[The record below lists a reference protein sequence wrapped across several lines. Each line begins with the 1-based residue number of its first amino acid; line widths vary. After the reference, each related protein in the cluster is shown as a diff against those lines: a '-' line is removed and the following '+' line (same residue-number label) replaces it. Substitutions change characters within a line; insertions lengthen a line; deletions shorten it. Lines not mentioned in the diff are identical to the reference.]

1 MTAHSQ
7 PPMTNTNST
16 PGLHRVFLSLGSNL
30 NSPQRDK
37 RGNIQEAIRLID
49 VCIGHVDLKSSI
61 IATAPWGFESDNE
74 FVNAAVGCL
83 TTMSPLEVLAA
94 TQNIERRMGRKEK
107 SHDGHYHDRIID
119 IDILMYDNLEINLP
133 QLQLPHPLMHQRD
146 FVMIPL
152 KEIIGQVKL

>member
-1 MTAHSQ
+1 MADTD
-7 PPMTNTNST
+7 NK

-30 NSPQRDK
+30 NSAQHDK
-37 RGNIQEAIRLID
+37 QGNIREAIRRIELN
-49 VCIGHVDLKSSI
+49 IGHVDLQSSI
-61 IATAPWGFESDNE
+61 ISTAPWGFESDNE

-83 TTMSPLEVLAA
+83 TRLSPLDVLAA
-94 TQNIERRMGRKEK
+94 TQEIERLMGRTEK

-119 IDILMYDNLEINLP
+119 IDILMYDNMEVNLP

-152 KEIIGQVKL
+152 KEILGQ